1 MARGQ
6 RVAVLL
12 VPAQYE
18 RLRKVAA
25 SNGVSMSAILA
36 ELWDVAGPVL
46 SKVADMVEET
56 RRAKAA
62 AKADIRAVTAQ
73 AAVDMVPKAESVLG
87 DFDLLQDAIRKVL
100 DEAQTSEVKVRKR
113 PTVGSKELDTRT

>member
-46 SKVADMVEET
+46 VKVSEMVEET
-56 RRAKAA
+56 RRSKAA
-62 AKADIRAVTAQ
+62 AQQIIRSATAQ
-73 AAVDMVPKAESVLG
+73 AALDMAPKAESIVS
-87 DFDLLQDAIRKVL
+87 DFHVLQDAIRQVL
-100 DEAQTSEVKVRKR
+100 DEAQTSDVKVRKR
-113 PTVGSKELDTRT
+113 PTVTPKELDTRT

>member
-46 SKVADMVEET
+46 VKVSEMVEET
-56 RRAKAA
+56 RRSKAA
-62 AKADIRAVTAQ
+62 AQQVIRSATAQ
-73 AAVDMVPKAESVLG
+73 AALDMLPKAESIVS
-87 DFDLLQDAIRKVL
+87 DFQVLQDAIRQVL
-100 DEAQTSEVKVRKR
+100 DEAQTSDVKVRKR
-113 PTVGSKELDTRT
+113 PTVTPKELDTRT

>member
-46 SKVADMVEET
+46 VKVSEMVEET
-56 RRAKAA
+56 RRSKAA
-62 AKADIRAVTAQ
+62 AQQVIRSATAQ
-73 AAVDMVPKAESVLG
+73 AALDMLPKAESSVS
-87 DFDLLQDAIRKVL
+87 DFQVLQDAIRQVL
-100 DEAQTSEVKVRKR
+100 DEAQTSDVKVRKR
-113 PTVGSKELDTRT
+113 PTVTPKELDTRT

>member
-46 SKVADMVEET
+46 VKVSEMVEET
-56 RRAKAA
+56 RRSKAA
-62 AKADIRAVTAQ
+62 AQQVIRSATAQ
-73 AAVDMVPKAESVLG
+73 AALDMLPKAESIVS
-87 DFDLLQDAIRKVL
+87 DFQVLQDAIRQVL
-100 DEAQTSEVKVRKR
+100 DEAQTSDGKVRKR
-113 PTVGSKELDTRT
+113 PTVTPKELDTRT

>member
-25 SNGVSMSAILA
+25 FNGVSMSAILA
-36 ELWDVAGPVL
+36 ELWDVACPVL
-46 SKVADMVEET
+46 VKVAEMVEET
-56 RRAKAA
+56 RRSKAA
-62 AKADIRAVTAQ
+62 AQQSIRSATAQ
-73 AAVDMVPKAESVLG
+73 AALDMAPKAQSIVS
-87 DFDLLQDAIRKVL
+87 DFQVLQDAIRQVL
-100 DEAQTSEVKVRKR
+100 DEAQSSDVKVRKR
-113 PTVGSKELDTRT
+113 PTVAPKELDTRT